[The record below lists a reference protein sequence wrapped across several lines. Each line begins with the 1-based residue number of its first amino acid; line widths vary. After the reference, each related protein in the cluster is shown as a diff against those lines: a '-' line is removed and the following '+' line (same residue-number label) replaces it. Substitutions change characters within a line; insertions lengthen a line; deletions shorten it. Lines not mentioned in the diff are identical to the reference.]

1 MKSRYPIITALLMSG
16 VSSSTNAISNDGW
29 ANISDVGAYTLLG
42 SALILPV
49 TRDDWQGFRQ
59 AGYSI
64 VTAEGVALLGKA
76 VVHEERPDN
85 SDNNSFPSGHSSLA
99 FASATT
105 MYLRYGWQA
114 GMPAYALATLTAGTR
129 VAARK
134 HFVWDVVAGA
144 AIGSASAWLFT
155 DAFNDKVQLNPWID
169 TDGKGGGLDLTMR
182 W

>member
-1 MKSRYPIITALLMSG
+1 MKFRYLVVTSLLVLGANPSA
-16 VSSSTNAISNDGW
+16 NAISHNGW

-42 SALILPV
+42 SALVLPI
-49 TRDDWQGFRQ
+49 TRDDWEGFRQ

-64 VTAEGVALLGKA
+64 ATAEGVSLLGKA

-105 MYLRYGWQA
+105 MYLRYGWEA
-114 GMPAYALATLTAGTR
+114 GMPAYALATLTAGAR
-129 VAARK
+129 VAAKK
-134 HFVWDVVAGA
+134 HYVWDVVAGA
-144 AIGSASAWLFT
+144 AIGSSSAWFFT
-155 DAFNDKVQLNPWID
+155 DAFNDKVQLNPWVD
-169 TDGKGGGLDLTMR
+169 KKGGGLDLTMR